1 MTQLLAKLRS
11 IGATMRVHAER
22 ALAAPAARRRRQ
34 ADLRARAICPVD
46 SWTFTP
52 LYSDGRCPLCGWKP
66 EGYVYAPP
74 PLTPYERYWGA
85 LGGILATSVAMCV
98 VVVLAYTHA

>member
-1 MTQLLAKLRS
+1 MTQLIARLRS
-11 IGATMRVHAER
+11 IPAVVRVQTGR
-22 ALAAPAARRRRQ
+22 AIAAPAARRRRR
-34 ADLRARAICPVD
+34 ADVRARAICPVD

-66 EGYVYAPP
+66 DGYVYTPP

-85 LGGILATSVAMCV
+85 LGGIVATSVAMCI